1 LFAHGRT
8 LSKDTG
14 SQSQISA
21 RADHSVLVDSD
32 VLLKGNCDIYLL
44 LLDDGERLDGFQ
56 KVVSAVA
63 DYGPSVDGA
72 ATRHL
77 LLEAVISLVKP
88 AESVEAEFDG
98 WFVGHGYARVQLV
111 PRITCD
117 RLQEVIVDANE
128 SFAIKQTGEILK
140 RRHALSAKCEL
151 RRLRSRWIP
160 HSRDGRAI
168 PSQARASGACVTS
181 RCSPRKGRCALSC
194 VVTRR
199 GVQKCHTRKVQ
210 LNTYRNNTD
219 KRYSGYEVLNI
230 SPSDVFTGAE
240 YNYAQ
245 AAVAVSISGLEMLQ
259 NSGEEA
265 IIDLL
270 EGRIENAEQTLTN
283 NVALDIY
290 SNGTADG
297 GRQIGGL
304 QLLVSA
310 TPSSGIVGGI
320 DPSVWQFWRNV
331 FFSGLT
337 TGGAAVSTATIQ
349 TYMNRVYLQLVRGA
363 DAPDLIVA
371 DNNFYRYYLESL
383 QALQRIGDEDLAELG
398 FQTLKYMNC
407 DVVLDGG
414 FGGGAPVNTMF
425 FLNTKYLFF
434 RPHQDR
440 NFAPL
445 GDERFAVNQD
455 AMVKLVGF
463 AGNMTTSNRF
473 LQGLLAA

>member
-1 LFAHGRT
+1 MALVNPSATVTEIVTTTLRNRTGKLADNVTKNNALLYRLRARGRVKPVSGGRT
-8 LSKDTG
+8 
-14 SQSQISA
+14 I
-21 RADHSVLVDSD
+21 
-32 VLLKGNCDIYLL
+32 
-44 LLDDGERLDGFQ
+44 
-56 KVVSAVA
+56 
-63 DYGPSVDGA
+63 
-72 ATRHL
+72 
-77 LLEAVISLVKP
+77 
-88 AESVEAEFDG
+88 
-98 WFVGHGYARVQLV
+98 VQELNY
-111 PRITCD
+111 
-117 RLQEVIVDANE
+117 QEN
-128 SFAIKQTGEILK
+128 QT
-140 RRHALSAKCEL
+140 
-151 RRLRSRWIP
+151 
-160 HSRDGRAI
+160 
-168 PSQARASGACVTS
+168 
-181 RCSPRKGRCALSC
+181 
-194 VVTRR
+194 
-199 GVQKCHTRKVQ
+199 
-210 LNTYRNNTD
+210 Y

-297 GRQIGGL
+297 GRQIGGI
-304 QLLVSA
+304 QLIVST

-320 DPSVWQFWRNV
+320 DPSVWSFWRNV
-331 FFSGLT
+331 FFSGVT

-371 DNNFYRYYLESL
+371 DNNFYRYYLESM
-383 QALQRIGDEDLAELG
+383 QAIQRVQDEDMAQLG

-414 FGGGAPVNTMF
+414 FGGGAPINTMF
-425 FLNTKYLFF
+425 FLNTKYIFF

-455 AMVKLVGF
+455 AMVKLIGF